1 MNEHYKFEL
10 KPLPY
15 AYEALEPHIGQ
26 ETLHIH
32 HDKHLQTYVDNLN
45 KVLADATDYHGWSL
59 EELIRRQ
66 EELPENIR
74 TAVRNNAG
82 GVYNHI
88 LYFDGMAPAGTT
100 KPSGELATMLDR
112 TFGSLEGF
120 EKKLKEAALGQF
132 GSGWAWLVTD
142 KGGNLRIVQTPNQDT
157 PLTMDLCPLLL
168 VDVWEHAYY
177 LDYQNRRPEYF
188 DNWFKVIN
196 WDEAG
201 KKYDACR
208 CK

>member
-15 AYEALEPHIGQ
+15 SYDSLEPYIGRS
-26 ETLHIH
+26 TLSFH

-45 KVLADATDYHGWSL
+45 KALSGAPEFQGWSL

-66 EELPENIR
+66 EELPESIR

-88 LYFDGMAPAGTT
+88 LYFDGMAPENTT
-100 KPSGELATMLDR
+100 EPSGKLKTAIEQ
-112 TFGSLEGF
+112 TFGSLEAF
-120 EKKLKEAALGQF
+120 ESKLKEAALAQF

-142 KGGNLRIVQTPNQDT
+142 SNGNLSIVKTPNQDT
-157 PLTMDLCPLLL
+157 PLTLGLCPILV

-177 LDYQNRRPEYF
+177 LDYQNRRADYF
-188 DNWFKVIN
+188 DNWYKLIN
-196 WDEAG
+196 WKEAE
-201 KKYDACR
+201 KNYSQF
-208 CK
+208 